1 MTPWTALRNA
11 RRLALLLALALPVA
25 PSAAHAQQALVALD
39 QAEAAQRP
47 PLMPG
52 VPVKVAL
59 GRGEAAYFRLPE
71 GQGELVVQ
79 TRALAGD
86 TDTVM
91 ALLDAQG
98 RVLEEDDDG
107 GDENLASRIEI
118 GADQRGPLF
127 LRVGLLE
134 QAAGAFELVL
144 EQAPP
149 RDPADPPRTL
159 TEAATRPALDIGQAV
174 AITLRV
180 RQEAYFRLPDDGR
193 DLVVATRSLARGTD
207 TVLALLD
214 ANGRE
219 LAEDDDGGE
228 EQLASRLEVPG
239 SQRRPLYV
247 RAGVLGSGGSFEL
260 TVQPDTAPAA
270 PAFARSIR
278 EAAGRPALEVGQVV
292 ALRLQRGQSAYFSLP
307 AGDIAVLTR
316 NLRRGS
322 DTLLAL
328 VDAAG
333 AEIAED
339 DDGGGGL
346 ASRLEVPA
354 SERRPLFVRAR
365 GLGDTAAEF
374 ELVVE
379 ADARDAPAFATSLR
393 AAAAA
398 PPLEAGAVVPIRL
411 RRGQAAWFAL
421 PAGQF
426 VAMTRNL
433 RDGTDTVLELFD
445 ESGRSIADDDDG
457 GEGLASRLEVDARQK
472 GPLFLRAGTLGD
484 TAGAFE
490 LVLTPRGTP

>member
-1 MTPWTALRNA
+1 MTPWTALRHA

-25 PSAAHAQQALVALD
+25 PLAAHAQQPLALD
-39 QAEAAQRP
+39 QSEAAQRP
-47 PLMPG
+47 PLTPG
-52 VPVKVAL
+52 MSVKITL
-59 GRGEAAYFRLPE
+59 GRGDSAYFRLPE
-71 GQGELVVQ
+71 GMGDLIAQ
-79 TRALAGD
+79 TRALDGD

-98 RVLEEDDDG
+98 RVIEEDDDG

-118 GADQRGPLF
+118 GGDQRGPLF
-127 LRVGLLE
+127 LRVSVFE

-159 TEAATRPALDIGQAV
+159 TEAATRPALDVGQSV
-174 AITLRV
+174 AMTLRG

-193 DLVVATRSLARGTD
+193 DLVVATRRLARGTD

-219 LAEDDDGGE
+219 IAEDDDGGE

-247 RAGVLGSGGSFEL
+247 RAGVLGSGGGFEL

-270 PAFARSIR
+270 PAFARSMR
-278 EAAGRPALEVGQVV
+278 EAAGRPPLEIGQVH
-292 ALRLQRGQSAYFSLP
+292 ALRLRRGQSAYFLLP
-307 AGDIAVLTR
+307 EGDIAVLTR
-316 NLRRGS
+316 NLRRGT
-322 DTLLAL
+322 DTVLGLL
-328 VDAAG
+328 DQEG
-333 AEIAED
+333 NEIAED

-346 ASRLEVPA
+346 ASRLEVAA
-354 SERRPLFVRAR
+354 SQRRPLVVRAR
-365 GLGDTAAEF
+365 GLSDSAAEF

-379 ADARDAPAFATSLR
+379 ADAREAPAFATSMR
-393 AAAAA
+393 EAAAAA
-398 PPLEAGAVVPIRL
+398 ALEPGAVVPVRL
-411 RRGQAAWFAL
+411 RRGQSAWFAL
-421 PAGQF
+421 PSGAF

-457 GEGLASRLEVDARQK
+457 GGGLASRLDVDAQQK
-472 GPLFLRAGTLGD
+472 GRLFLRAGTLGD
-484 TAGAFE
+484 TAGAFD
-490 LVLTPRGTP
+490 LVLLPRGAR